1 MSFKG
6 EGVKINM
13 LKEIKDAWDK
23 MDKAMTEYKML
34 RDSCK
39 HTGIKT
45 WKPKYGG
52 YFCED
57 CETFLPRES
66 RNASSPI

>member
-1 MSFKG
+1 
-6 EGVKINM
+6 M
-13 LKEIKDAWDK
+13 LKEIKDAWEK
-23 MDKAMTEYKML
+23 MVDAQHDYKVI

-45 WKPKYGG
+45 WKAKYGG

-57 CETFLPRES
+57 CETFLRK
-66 RNASSPI
+66 

>member
-1 MSFKG
+1 
-6 EGVKINM
+6 M

-23 MDKAMTEYKML
+23 MEKAMHDFKVI

-57 CETFLPRES
+57 CETFLRKEK
-66 RNASSPI
+66 

>member
-1 MSFKG
+1 
-6 EGVKINM
+6 M
-13 LKEIKDAWDK
+13 LKEIKDALDK
-23 MDKAMTEYKML
+23 MEKAQHDYKVI
-34 RDSCK
+34 RDTCK

-57 CETFLPRES
+57 CEIFLPRTEKDYE
-66 RNASSPI
+66 